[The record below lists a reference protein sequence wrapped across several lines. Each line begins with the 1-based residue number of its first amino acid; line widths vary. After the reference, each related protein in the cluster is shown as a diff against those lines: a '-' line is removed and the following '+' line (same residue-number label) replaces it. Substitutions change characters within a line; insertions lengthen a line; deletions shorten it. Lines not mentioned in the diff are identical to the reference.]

1 MVGSRRYKR
10 VRRTARELKI
20 DRLESSS
27 GGIVLP
33 QHGTQRRGQARA
45 HLQIGDLDRAF
56 ASHDAVAC
64 AGDGRKRF
72 IGVAHRTVDLDQ
84 RDTVGA
90 PVQCTRQQ

>member
-20 DRLESSS
+20 DRLGSS
-27 GGIVLP
+27 GGFMLP
-33 QHGTQRRGQARA
+33 QHGAERRGQARA